1 MRLFISINLPED
13 FNDYFRELQARLDK
27 ECGKID
33 EESKSGSFRDISS
46 LSHAGR
52 KSGFH
57 LTLFFLG
64 EVEASQVLKI
74 QEALAQ
80 IKFDKFELRFWKD
93 LGVFKDINGYAKS
106 VFVAVDKAFSGYQ
119 EFLNLQKKITE
130 VVGKFGFKDER
141 KFSPHITL
149 SRVKNCD
156 RNFVD
161 KITKIKIDQKSFEVS
176 AFYLMES
183 NLNEEGAEYREILKV
198 AA

>member
-13 FNDYFRELQARLDK
+13 FNSYFRELQARLDK
-27 ECGKID
+27 EG
-33 EESKSGSFRDISS
+33 ESDSSPVRGNESLAS

-64 EVEASQVLKI
+64 EVEVEKALKI

-93 LGVFKDINGYAKS
+93 LGVFKDMEGYVKS
-106 VFVAVDKAFSGYQ
+106 VFVAVSQASSGYQ
-119 EFLNLQKKITE
+119 EFLNLQKKVAE
-130 VVGKFGFKDER
+130 AVGKFGFKDER
-141 KFSPHITL
+141 KFFPHITL

-156 RNFVD
+156 RDFANR
-161 KITKIKIDQKSFEVS
+161 IAKIKIDQKNFEVE

-183 NLNEEGAEYREILKV
+183 NLNKEGAEYTEIKEYR
-198 AA
+198 